1 MSISNSNGYI
11 NKLLDIS
18 STSFKNTNTE
28 EFLKVFKNLRGKSK
42 KKSKKS
48 NPKEKPIDEENKSNT
63 EKIEEYDDSTV
74 KLRKSSSSSI
84 ENNQKFSTI
93 DRDLKQNLVSELN
106 PLRYAYQ
113 CAFFHFIKQI
123 YLSGIQGL
131 TVKYLLLKFLNLA
144 NCVGQIFILNQIF
157 SGQFLDYGWKYAKKL
172 WDAKSPLLMT
182 KEFPVFTLCDL
193 TVHQPNRKLH
203 DNTFQC
209 ILTMNV
215 LFEKFYVIIWF
226 WLVVLSGL
234 TFLNLTSWIYE
245 ILLAPKA
252 QFLHKYLNIQLQ
264 MSNKNDINL
273 FNENDNSEMD
283 ESRKLLNVN
292 SNKLLKYSHKD
303 VQNFQKKYLG
313 INGIVM
319 LLIIKSVAGDIAF
332 LKILGVL
339 YNDFISEINKNEDVI
354 RV

>member
-1 MSISNSNGYI
+1 M

-42 KKSKKS
+42 NKNKKLEESI
-48 NPKEKPIDEENKSNT
+48 NEENKSQIIKTKEN
-63 EKIEEYDDSTV
+63 DDSTV

-84 ENNQKFSTI
+84 ETTQKLSTI
-93 DRDLKQNLVSELN
+93 DRNFKQNLVAELN
-106 PLRYAYQ
+106 PL
-113 CAFFHFIKQI
+113 
-123 YLSGIQGL
+123 SGIKGL
-131 TVKYLLLKFLNLA
+131 TVKYLLLKLLNLA
-144 NCVGQIFILNQIF
+144 NCVGQIFLLNEIF

-226 WLVVLSGL
+226 WLVILSGL
-234 TFLNLTSWIYE
+234 TVLNLISWICE
-245 ILLAPKA
+245 ILLAPNA

-264 MSNKNDINL
+264 MSNRNGITLLND
-273 FNENDNSEMD
+273 NENNTSETD
-283 ESRKLLNVN
+283 EKNKLLKIG
-292 SNKLLKYSHKD
+292 SNKPLLKYSHKD

-313 INGIVM
+313 TDGIVM
-319 LLIIKSVAGDIAF
+319 LLIIKSVAGDIVF
-332 LKILGVL
+332 LKLLGVL
-339 YNDFISEINKNEDVI
+339 YNDFISEINKNDGVI